1 VVPDWRELREASR
14 DRDPHSDR
22 VVALS
27 RQLAQA
33 HDELRRRIRQLRGN
47 LAERADDDVLLV
59 HCLAFC
65 AALTA
70 HHRGEDTG
78 MFAELLRE
86 RPDLSG
92 TVAKLVEDH
101 ELVAS
106 MLGRITELADDAA
119 RSRGPA
125 LEAIGRELDG
135 LVALM
140 ESHFAYEE
148 RAIGAALDAG
158 VRDTAW
164 SDRVFKF
171 LC

>member
-1 VVPDWRELREASR
+1 
-14 DRDPHSDR
+14 
-22 VVALS
+22 
-27 RQLAQA
+27 
-33 HDELRRRIRQLRGN
+33 
-47 LAERADDDVLLV
+47 
-59 HCLAFC
+59 
-65 AALTA
+65 
-70 HHRGEDTG
+70 

-106 MLGRITELADDAA
+106 MLARITELADDAA
-119 RSRGPA
+119 RSHGPA

-135 LVALM
+135 LAALM

-158 VRDTAW
+158 VPDTAW
-164 SDRVFKF
+164 SDEVFKF

>member
-1 VVPDWRELREASR
+1 M
-14 DRDPHSDR
+14 
-22 VVALS
+22 VALS
-27 RQLAQA
+27 LQLARA
-33 HDELRRRIRQLRGN
+33 HDELRGRIRQLRASLGDGA
-47 LAERADDDVLLV
+47 AESVTLV
-59 HCLAFC
+59 AHCLAFC
-65 AALTA
+65 AALRT

-78 MFAELLRE
+78 MFADLLRE
-86 RPDLSG
+86 RPDLAG

-106 MLGRITELADDAA
+106 MLARITELADDAA
-119 RSRGPA
+119 RSHGPA

-135 LVALM
+135 LAALM

-158 VRDTAW
+158 VPDTAW
-164 SDRVFKF
+164 SDEVFKF